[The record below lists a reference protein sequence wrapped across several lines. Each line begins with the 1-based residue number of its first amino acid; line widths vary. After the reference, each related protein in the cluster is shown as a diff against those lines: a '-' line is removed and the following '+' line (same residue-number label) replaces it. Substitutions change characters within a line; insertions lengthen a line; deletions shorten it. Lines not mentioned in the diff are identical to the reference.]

1 MYLYVDCLEREI
13 NVPQV
18 CGANADEAR
27 KLLFT
32 DFLDAKGIDNEVVT
46 NYVEMYYFDEAWEW
60 LNDNDFIDDENE
72 ISYENPDNMF
82 AYCETR
88 NHDNWD
94 AKVFKLETIES
105 NIIIKP

>member
-1 MYLYVDCLEREI
+1 MYLYCDCLEREI
-13 NVPQV
+13 NVPKV
-18 CGANADEAR
+18 CANADEAR

-32 DFLDAKGIDNEVVT
+32 DFLDAKGIDDEVVT
-46 NYVEMYYFDEAWEW
+46 NFVEMYYFDDAMEW
-60 LNDNDFIDDENE
+60 LNDNEVIDDENS

-94 AKVFKLETIES
+94 AKVFKLETTEF

>member
-18 CGANADEAR
+18 CDNADEAR

-32 DFLDAKGIDNEVVT
+32 DFIDAKGIEDEAVI
-46 NYVEMYYFDEAWEW
+46 NYVEMYYFDDAWER
-60 LNDNDFIDDENE
+60 LNDYDFIDDENC

-94 AKVFKLETIES
+94 AKVFKLETTEFSIS
-105 NIIIKP
+105 IKP

>member
-18 CGANADEAR
+18 CDNADEAR
-27 KLLFT
+27 KILFT
-32 DFLDAKGIDNEVVT
+32 DFLDAKGIDNEAVT
-46 NYVEMYYFDEAWEW
+46 NYVEMYYFFEAWEW
-60 LNDNDFIDDENE
+60 LNDNGFIDDENC
-72 ISYENPDNMF
+72 ISHENPDNMF

-94 AKVFKLETIES
+94 AKIFKLETTVS
-105 NIIIKP
+105 VSIKA

>member
-1 MYLYVDCLEREI
+1 MYLYVDCLERGI

-18 CGANADEAR
+18 CANADEAR

-46 NYVEMYYFDEAWEW
+46 NFVEMYYFDDAMEW
-60 LNDNDFIDDENE
+60 LSDNEVIDVENE
-72 ISYENPDNMF
+72 INYENPYNMY

-94 AKVFKLETIES
+94 ARVFKLETTEFSIS
-105 NIIIKP
+105 IKP

>member
-1 MYLYVDCLEREI
+1 MYLYCDCLEREI

-18 CGANADEAR
+18 CANADEAR

-32 DFLDAKGIDNEVVT
+32 DFLDAKGIDDEVVT

-60 LNDNDFIDDENE
+60 LDDNDFIDDENC

-94 AKVFKLETIES
+94 AKVFKLETTEF

>member
-18 CGANADEAR
+18 CTNADEAR

-32 DFLDAKGIDNEVVT
+32 DFLDAKGIDDEVVI
-46 NYVEMYYFDEAWEW
+46 NFVEMYYFNDAMEW
-60 LNDNDFIDDENE
+60 LNDNEVIDDENC
-72 ISYENPDNMF
+72 ISYENPYNMY

-94 AKVFKLETIES
+94 AKVFMLETTES
-105 NIIIKP
+105 NISIKP

>member
-1 MYLYVDCLEREI
+1 MYLYVDCLERGI

-18 CGANADEAR
+18 CANADEAR

-46 NYVEMYYFDEAWEW
+46 NFVEMYYFDDAMEW
-60 LNDNDFIDDENE
+60 LNDNEVIDVENE
-72 ISYENPDNMF
+72 INYENPYNMY

-94 AKVFKLETIES
+94 ARVFKLETTEFSI
-105 NIIIKP
+105 NIKP

>member
-1 MYLYVDCLEREI
+1 MYLYVDCLERGI

-18 CGANADEAR
+18 CANADEAR

-46 NYVEMYYFDEAWEW
+46 NFVEMYYFDDAMEW
-60 LNDNDFIDDENE
+60 LNDNEVIDVENE
-72 ISYENPDNMF
+72 INYENPYNMY

-94 AKVFKLETIES
+94 ARVFKLETTEFS
-105 NIIIKP
+105 IIIKP

>member
-18 CGANADEAR
+18 CTNADEAR

-32 DFLDAKGIDNEVVT
+32 DFLDAKGIDDEVVT
-46 NYVEMYYFDEAWEW
+46 NFVEMYYFDDAMEW
-60 LNDNDFIDDENE
+60 LNDNEVIDDENG
-72 ISYENPDNMF
+72 ISYENPYNMY

-94 AKVFKLETIES
+94 AKVFQLETTEFS
-105 NIIIKP
+105 VSIKP

>member
-1 MYLYVDCLEREI
+1 MYLYVDCLERGI

-18 CGANADEAR
+18 CANADEAR

-46 NYVEMYYFDEAWEW
+46 NFVEMYYFDDAMEW
-60 LNDNDFIDDENE
+60 LNDNEVIDVGNE
-72 ISYENPDNMF
+72 INYENPYNMY

-94 AKVFKLETIES
+94 ARVFKLETTEFSIS
-105 NIIIKP
+105 IKP

>member
-18 CGANADEAR
+18 CTNADEAR

-32 DFLDAKGIDNEVVT
+32 DFLDAKGIDDEVVT
-46 NYVEMYYFDEAWEW
+46 NFVEMYYFDDAMEW
-60 LNDNDFIDDENE
+60 LNDNEVIDDENC

-94 AKVFKLETIES
+94 AKVFRLETTEF
-105 NIIIKP
+105 NISIKP

>member
-1 MYLYVDCLEREI
+1 MYLYVDCLERGI

-18 CGANADEAR
+18 CANADEAR

-46 NYVEMYYFDEAWEW
+46 NFVEMYYFDDAMEW
-60 LNDNDFIDDENE
+60 LNDNEVIDVENE
-72 ISYENPDNMF
+72 INYENPYNMY

-94 AKVFKLETIES
+94 ARVFKLETTEF

>member
-1 MYLYVDCLEREI
+1 MYLYVDCLERGI

-18 CGANADEAR
+18 CANADEAR

-46 NYVEMYYFDEAWEW
+46 NFVEMYYFDDAMEW
-60 LNDNDFIDDENE
+60 LNDNEVIDVENE
-72 ISYENPDNMF
+72 INYENPYNMY

-94 AKVFKLETIES
+94 ARVFRLEPTEFSIS
-105 NIIIKP
+105 IKP

>member
-18 CGANADEAR
+18 CTNADEAR

-32 DFLDAKGIDNEVVT
+32 DFLDAKGIDDEVVT
-46 NYVEMYYFDEAWEW
+46 NFVEMYYFDDAMEW
-60 LNDNDFIDDENE
+60 LNDNEVVDDENE
-72 ISYENPDNMF
+72 ISYENPYNMY

-94 AKVFKLETIES
+94 AKVFMLETTES

>member
-18 CGANADEAR
+18 CTNADEAR

-32 DFLDAKGIDNEVVT
+32 DFLDAKGIDDEVVT
-46 NYVEMYYFDEAWEW
+46 NFVEMYYFDDAMEW
-60 LNDNDFIDDENE
+60 LNDNDFTDDENN
-72 ISYENPDNMF
+72 ISYENPYNMF

-94 AKVFKLETIES
+94 AKVFKLETTES

>member
-18 CGANADEAR
+18 CANADEAR
-27 KLLFT
+27 KLLFV

-94 AKVFKLETIES
+94 AKVFMLETTEFS
-105 NIIIKP
+105 VSIKA

>member
-1 MYLYVDCLEREI
+1 MYLYVDCLERGI

-18 CGANADEAR
+18 CANADEAR

-46 NYVEMYYFDEAWEW
+46 NFVEMYYFDDALEW
-60 LNDNDFIDDENE
+60 LNDNEVIDVENE
-72 ISYENPDNMF
+72 INYENPYNMY

-94 AKVFKLETIES
+94 ARVFKLETTEFSIS
-105 NIIIKP
+105 IKP

>member
-1 MYLYVDCLEREI
+1 MYLYVDCLERGI

-18 CGANADEAR
+18 CANADEAR

-46 NYVEMYYFDEAWEW
+46 NFVEMYYFDDAMEW
-60 LNDNDFIDDENE
+60 LNDNEVIDVVNE
-72 ISYENPDNMF
+72 ISYENPYNMY

-94 AKVFKLETIES
+94 ARVFKLETTEFSIS
-105 NIIIKP
+105 IKL

>member
-27 KLLFT
+27 KLLFV

-46 NYVEMYYFDEAWEW
+46 NYVEMYYFFEA
-60 LNDNDFIDDENE
+60 
-72 ISYENPDNMF
+72 
-82 AYCETR
+82 
-88 NHDNWD
+88 
-94 AKVFKLETIES
+94 
-105 NIIIKP
+105 

>member
-1 MYLYVDCLEREI
+1 MYLYVDCLERGI

-18 CGANADEAR
+18 CANADEAR

-46 NYVEMYYFDEAWEW
+46 NFVEMYYFDDAMEW
-60 LNDNDFIDDENE
+60 LNDNEVIDVENE
-72 ISYENPDNMF
+72 INYENPYNMY

-94 AKVFKLETIES
+94 ARVFKLETTEFSIS
-105 NIIIKP
+105 INP

>member
-13 NVPQV
+13 NIPQV
-18 CGANADEAR
+18 YANADEAR

-60 LNDNDFIDDENE
+60 LDDNDFIDDENC

-94 AKVFKLETIES
+94 AKVFKLETTEF

>member
-18 CGANADEAR
+18 CTNADEAR

-32 DFLDAKGIDNEVVT
+32 DFLDAKGIDDEVVT
-46 NYVEMYYFDEAWEW
+46 NFVEMYYFDDAMEW
-60 LNDNDFIDDENE
+60 LNDNEVVDDENE
-72 ISYENPDNMF
+72 ISYENPYNMY

-94 AKVFKLETIES
+94 AKVFMLETTEFSIS
-105 NIIIKP
+105 IKP

>member
-1 MYLYVDCLEREI
+1 MYLYVDCLERGI

-18 CGANADEAR
+18 CANADEAR

-46 NYVEMYYFDEAWEW
+46 NFVEMYYFDDAMEW
-60 LNDNDFIDDENE
+60 LNDNEVIDVENE
-72 ISYENPDNMF
+72 INYENPYNMY

-94 AKVFKLETIES
+94 ARVFKLETTEFSIS
-105 NIIIKP
+105 IKP

>member
-18 CGANADEAR
+18 CTNADEAR

-32 DFLDAKGIDNEVVT
+32 DFLDAKGIDDEVVT
-46 NYVEMYYFDEAWEW
+46 NFVEMYYFDDAMEW
-60 LNDNDFIDDENE
+60 LNDNEVIDDENG
-72 ISYENPDNMF
+72 ISYENPYNMY

-94 AKVFKLETIES
+94 AKVFRLETTEF
-105 NIIIKP
+105 NISIKP

>member
-1 MYLYVDCLEREI
+1 MYLYCDCLEREI

-18 CGANADEAR
+18 CANADEAR

-32 DFLDAKGIDNEVVT
+32 DFLDAKGIDDEVVT
-46 NYVEMYYFDEAWEW
+46 NFVEMYYFDDAMER
-60 LNDNDFIDDENE
+60 LNDNEVIDDENS

-94 AKVFKLETIES
+94 AKVFKLETTEF
-105 NIIIKP
+105 NISIKP

>member
-18 CGANADEAR
+18 CTNADEAR

-32 DFLDAKGIDNEVVT
+32 DFLDAKGIDDEVVT
-46 NYVEMYYFDEAWEW
+46 NFVEMYYFDDAMEW
-60 LNDNDFIDDENE
+60 LNDNEVIDDENG
-72 ISYENPDNMF
+72 ISYENPYNMY

-94 AKVFKLETIES
+94 AKVFMLETTES

>member
-18 CGANADEAR
+18 FKDLDSV
-27 KLLFT
+27 KSQLFW
-32 DFLDAKGIDNEVVT
+32 DFLDATDIDDDKVID
-46 NYVEMYYFDEAWEW
+46 YVKHGRFEEAYTW
-60 LNDNDFIDDENE
+60 LADNDMIDDEND
-72 ISYENPDNMF
+72 INLDDNNLS

-94 AKVFKLETIES
+94 AKVFKLETTEFSI
-105 NIIIKP
+105 NIKP

>member
-1 MYLYVDCLEREI
+1 MYLYVDCLERGI

-18 CGANADEAR
+18 CANADEAR

-46 NYVEMYYFDEAWEW
+46 NFVEMYYFDDAMEW
-60 LNDNDFIDDENE
+60 LNDNEVIDVENE
-72 ISYENPDNMF
+72 INYENPCNMY

-94 AKVFKLETIES
+94 ARVFKLETTEFSIS
-105 NIIIKP
+105 IKP